1 MTVKTH
7 LFVIASVIDLKARS
21 MRDNL
26 VFTGI
31 QEDDREDTEEFLQAF
46 LHRKFKLGNDI
57 QYERVH
63 RVGKYNEFS
72 EHSRNIV
79 AKFISK
85 TVNLFAPTPQKIYAK
100 HASMLTNN
108 FHPKSNKK
116 ERHCTLLWDR
126 RRKKTNGQSLWG
138 IFFTSME
145 RCTPQPKS
153 PPQNCAE
160 FRDRIQ
166 PEPPP

>member
-31 QEDDREDTEEFLQAF
+31 QEDDREDTEEV
-46 LHRKFKLGNDI
+46 LHRNFKLGNDI

-100 HASMLTNN
+100 RASVLTNN

-116 ERHCTLLWDR
+116 ERHCTLL
-126 RRKKTNGQSLWG
+126 
-138 IFFTSME
+138 
-145 RCTPQPKS
+145 
-153 PPQNCAE
+153 
-160 FRDRIQ
+160 
-166 PEPPP
+166 

>member
-31 QEDDREDTEEFLQAF
+31 QEDDREDTEEVLQTF
-46 LHRKFKLGNDI
+46 LHRNFKLGNDI

-100 HASMLTNN
+100 HASVLTNN

-116 ERHCTLLWDR
+116 ERHCTLL
-126 RRKKTNGQSLWG
+126 
-138 IFFTSME
+138 
-145 RCTPQPKS
+145 
-153 PPQNCAE
+153 
-160 FRDRIQ
+160 
-166 PEPPP
+166 

>member
-31 QEDDREDTEEFLQAF
+31 QEDDSDDTEKVLQVFLQ
-46 LHRKFKLGNDI
+46 RKFKLDHEV
-57 QYERVH
+57 QFERAH
-63 RVGKYNEFS
+63 RVGKYNEIS
-72 EHSRNIV
+72 EHSRNTV

-85 TVNLFAPTPQKIYAK
+85 TVNKFAPVPRKNYAE

-108 FHPKSNKK
+108 FHPKSNIK
-116 ERHCTLLWDR
+116 ERNCTLL
-126 RRKKTNGQSLWG
+126 
-138 IFFTSME
+138 
-145 RCTPQPKS
+145 
-153 PPQNCAE
+153 
-160 FRDRIQ
+160 
-166 PEPPP
+166 